1 MGKNIVVL
9 TGSPRKGG
17 NSDRMA
23 DAFIRGAQEA
33 GHTAV
38 KIETAALDVK
48 GCRACDG
55 CYRGSRACFF
65 NDDFNSIAQSVLEAD
80 AVVVATPLY
89 WFSFPAQIKNVIDK
103 FYAFVVGG
111 KEFKNKECALL
122 TCGGDSEEKA
132 FDGLVRSYE
141 LIAEYLG
148 WKDRGR
154 LVLTGVNAKGDI
166 EKTDGLVRAEKMG
179 AEF

>member
-1 MGKNIVVL
+1 MGKTIVVL

-23 DAFIRGAQEA
+23 DAFIAGARGAA
-33 GHTAV
+33 HTV
-38 KIETAALDVK
+38 EKIETASLDVK

-55 CYRGSRACFF
+55 CYRGGRVCFF
-65 NDDFNSIAQSVLEAD
+65 DDDFNGIARAVLEAD
-80 AVVVATPLY
+80 AVVFATPLY

-103 FYAFVVGG
+103 FYAFVAGG
-111 KEFKNKECALL
+111 KEFKGKECALL
-122 TCGGDSEEKA
+122 TCGGDTEEKA

-154 LVLTGVNAKGDI
+154 LVAAGVNARGAI
-166 EKTDGLVRAEKMG
+166 GETDGLMRAEKLG